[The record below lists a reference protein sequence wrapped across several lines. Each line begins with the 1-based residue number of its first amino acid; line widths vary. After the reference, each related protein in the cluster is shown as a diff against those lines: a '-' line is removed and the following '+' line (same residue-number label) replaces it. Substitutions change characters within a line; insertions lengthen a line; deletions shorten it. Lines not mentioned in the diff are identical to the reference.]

1 MGKFLALPLSPAAT
15 NSFSLKT
22 ACLGNLKSAIFYIN
36 ITKEQI
42 QTFSFRMSSA
52 SKLIGVSIANRAS
65 I

>member
-1 MGKFLALPLSPAAT
+1 MGKIRWLIF
-15 NSFSLKT
+15 FIKT
-22 ACLGNLKSAIFYIN
+22 VYLGNL
-36 ITKEQI
+36 EQA